1 MMLKELPSVTFKIRT
16 ANEFEND
23 DICFMNG
30 ENPWTGVTS
39 EEMFENKRVLIFSL
53 PGAFTPTCT
62 SQQLPAFDSMFSDLQ
77 NLGIDEIYC
86 VSVNDAFVMSKWF
99 KDQEVLNVRWLAD
112 GSGLLTERLG
122 MLCKKDN
129 LGFGVR
135 SWRYACVI
143 NNGVVEQMFAE
154 EGKCDN
160 HNEDPY
166 DISSPENVYEKL

>member
-1 MMLKELPSVTFKIRT
+1 
-16 ANEFEND
+16 
-23 DICFMNG
+23 
-30 ENPWTGVTS
+30 
-39 EEMFENKRVLIFSL
+39 
-53 PGAFTPTCT
+53 
-62 SQQLPAFDSMFSDLQ
+62 
-77 NLGIDEIYC
+77 
-86 VSVNDAFVMSKWF
+86 
-99 KDQEVLNVRWLAD
+99 
-112 GSGLLTERLG
+112 

-160 HNEDPY
+160 HTEDPY

>member
-1 MMLKELPSVTFKIRT
+1 MDINNLTLPQAPFDTVETTELFKDKKVIL
-16 ANEFEND
+16 F
-23 DICFMNG
+23 G
-30 ENPWTGVTS
+30 
-39 EEMFENKRVLIFSL
+39 L
-53 PGAFTPTCT
+53 PGAFTPTCST
-62 SQQLPAFDSMFSDLQ
+62 KQLTGYEEMFHKFQ
-77 NLGIDEIYC
+77 EKGIDEIYC

>member
-1 MMLKELPSVTFKIRT
+1 MDINNLTLPQAPFDTVETSKLFKDKKVIL
-16 ANEFEND
+16 F
-23 DICFMNG
+23 G
-30 ENPWTGVTS
+30 
-39 EEMFENKRVLIFSL
+39 L
-53 PGAFTPTCT
+53 PGAFTPTCST
-62 SQQLPAFDSMFSDLQ
+62 KQLPGYEEMFPKFQ
-77 NLGIDEIYC
+77 EKGVHEIYC

-99 KDQEVLNVRWLAD
+99 KDQDILNVKWLAD
-112 GSGLLTERLG
+112 GSGLLTDRLG

-143 NNGVVEQMFAE
+143 NNGIVEQMFAE

-160 HNEDPY
+160 HDEDPY

>member
-1 MMLKELPSVTFKIRT
+1 MDINNLTLPQAPFDPVDTTELFKDKKVIL
-16 ANEFEND
+16 F
-23 DICFMNG
+23 G
-30 ENPWTGVTS
+30 
-39 EEMFENKRVLIFSL
+39 L
-53 PGAFTPTCT
+53 PGAFTPTCST
-62 SQQLPAFDSMFSDLQ
+62 KQLPGYEEMFSKFQ
-77 NLGIDEIYC
+77 EKGIHEIYC

-99 KDQEVLNVRWLAD
+99 KDQEVLNVKWLAD
-112 GSGLLTERLG
+112 GSGLLTDRLG

-143 NNGVVEQMFAE
+143 NNGIVEQMFAE

-160 HNEDPY
+160 HTEDPY

>member
-1 MMLKELPSVTFKIRT
+1 MDINNLTLPQAPFDPIDTTKLFKDKKVIL
-16 ANEFEND
+16 F
-23 DICFMNG
+23 G
-30 ENPWTGVTS
+30 
-39 EEMFENKRVLIFSL
+39 L
-53 PGAFTPTCT
+53 PGAFTPTCST
-62 SQQLPAFDSMFSDLQ
+62 KQLPGYEEMFSKFQ
-77 NLGIDEIYC
+77 EKGIHEIYC

-112 GSGLLTERLG
+112 GSGLLTDQLG

-143 NNGVVEQMFAE
+143 NNGIVEQMFAE

-160 HNEDPY
+160 HTEDPY